1 MCDCGNNPS
10 EMDKRWNVCLIV
22 LLRWAVFALL
32 LELADDHPR
41 KRQNWDS
48 LGHSHDSPRLRA
60 GSSGRKI
67 ASHDQHENLI
77 AGQSQWFQRDRSG
90 PDSDASRCGALFLP
104 EIGNGFAGGWG
115 CFRRNHFS
123 LTSQRARGWPL
134 RSGRCARAVH
144 FDREAS
150 RWRSRCRDGGR
161 SSRGNPAGRP
171 AHRRRIRRGDPWR
184 R

>member
-60 GSSGRKI
+60 GSPGRKI
-67 ASHDQHENLI
+67 GSHDQHEKLI
-77 AGQSQWFQRDRSG
+77 GGQSQWFQRDRFGS
-90 PDSDASRCGALFLP
+90 DSDASRCGALVLP
-104 EIGNGFAGGWG
+104 EIGNGFARGWG

-123 LTSQRARGWPL
+123 LTSQRVHGWPR
-134 RSGRCARAVH
+134 RSERCARAGH
-144 FDREAS
+144 SDRVAS
-150 RWRSRCRDGGR
+150 HSRSRSPDGDR
-161 SSRGNPAGRP
+161 SSRGNPAARP
-171 AHRRRIRRGDPWR
+171 GRRRRTRRDGPWHR
-184 R
+184 